1 MQAERE
7 AQTQTE
13 RSERHVS
20 RRTSVTR
27 RAFALSA
34 LFIALS
40 CLWVK
45 WAEILVHTTMV
56 SESAP
61 PIPALATIIFLVA
74 INPILRRLGNR
85 WQLKR
90 GEMLAIYAAVCIG
103 ATVPGHGIVK
113 SLFPAVAVPFYF
125 ATPENKY
132 PELQKH
138 IPRWFVPHDP
148 EALRQMYEGAP
159 DARVPWGAW
168 ALPLCLWTLFF
179 VVLFGTL
186 FCFVVILRKQWT
198 DNERLTFPLLY
209 LPLDLTEEKP
219 QRDLPP
225 FFRDPL
231 MWAGVS
237 VSVLYNLL
245 NILNAYNPSVPA
257 LGYGCDIGA
266 LFTEKP
272 MSAIRPMNFY
282 YRPDLTGLGY
292 LVPLDISFTIW
303 VSYLFLRW
311 QAVIFNMLGYEVAG
325 LPFDQE
331 QGAGAYVAI
340 ALLLIWAA
348 RHHLKEIMVNALRSI
363 VNRRHASTI
372 DHQPLTIEP
381 LAFLGAIFGTLLLWG
396 WCYFAGMM
404 LWVAAVYFLLI
415 FAFALVYARIR
426 AETGAPMIWM
436 FPFYQQKKM
445 MLFTLGS
452 APFLPGGDLA
462 TLTVF
467 SSLYWLSR
475 GYFPSM
481 IGYHIDNLKL
491 ADEARLSRRSM
502 TALMFF
508 ALIVGLVGSYWIFLT
523 SYYEYGANVLEG
535 GTTQGGYRT
544 AVALSE
550 YNELVGFMKAPKLTD
565 WWRTGFMLSGF
576 GIAMGLGVLR
586 AVLLR
591 FPFHPLGY
599 AMATAYGTRI
609 WGPFFLV
616 WLLKWLILRTGGAKL
631 YRRHVPMFIGLALGH
646 YFTTGMMWG
655 MVGIFYQDMARR
667 YMVGFG

>member
-1 MQAERE
+1 MQAERD
-7 AQTQTE
+7 TQN
-13 RSERHVS
+13 VS
-20 RRTSVTR
+20 RRTSVTL

-34 LFIALS
+34 LFIALG

-90 GEMLAIYAAVCIG
+90 GEILAIYAAVCIG
-103 ATVPGHGIVK
+103 ATAPGHGIVK

-132 PELQKH
+132 AELQKH
-138 IPRWFVPHDP
+138 VPSWFVPHDP

-219 QRDLPP
+219 KRDLPP

-231 MWAGVS
+231 MWTGVS
-237 VSVLYNLL
+237 VSVLYNVL

-257 LGYGCDIGA
+257 LGYGYDIGA

-272 MSAIRPMNFY
+272 MSAMRPMNFY

-303 VSYLFLRW
+303 VSYLFMRW

-340 ALLLIWAA
+340 ALLLLWLA
-348 RHHLKEIMVNALRSI
+348 RRHLKEVVVGMVRWLGGWVVRWLGGSRGN
-363 VNRRHASTI
+363 HPTT
-372 DHQPLTIEP
+372 QPPNHLTF
-381 LAFLGAIFGTLLLWG
+381 ACFGAIFGAVFLLV
-396 WCYFAGMM
+396 WCYLAGMM
-404 LWVAAVYFLLI
+404 LWAAAVYFLLI

-452 APFLPGGDLA
+452 APFMPGGDLA

-475 GYFPSM
+475 GYFSSM

-523 SYYEYGANVLEG
+523 TYYEYGANVLEG

-544 AVALSE
+544 LVALGE
-550 YNELVGFMKAPKLTD
+550 YNELVGFTKAPKLTD
-565 WWRTGFMLSGF
+565 WWRTGFMMSGF

-586 AVLLR
+586 TVLLR
-591 FPFHPLGY
+591 FPLHPLGY
-599 AMATAYGTRI
+599 AMATAYGARI

-631 YRRHVPMFIGLALGH
+631 YRRYVPMFIGLALGH
-646 YFTTGMMWG
+646 YFTTGIVWG
-655 MVGIFYQDMARR
+655 TVGIFYQDMARR

>member
-1 MQAERE
+1 MQAERD
-7 AQTQTE
+7 TQN
-13 RSERHVS
+13 VS
-20 RRTSVTR
+20 RRTNVTL
-27 RAFALSA
+27 RAFALST

-40 CLWVK
+40 CWWVK

-61 PIPALATIIFLVA
+61 PIPALATIIFLVVL
-74 INPILRRLGNR
+74 NSILRRWGYR
-85 WQLKR
+85 WHLQR

-103 ATVPGHGIVK
+103 ATVPGHGIIK

-125 ATPENKY
+125 ATPENQY
-132 PELQKH
+132 AELQKH
-138 IPRWFVPHDP
+138 IPAWFVPHDL
-148 EALRQMYEGAP
+148 EVLRQMYEGAP

-225 FFRDPL
+225 FFHDPL
-231 MWAGVS
+231 MWTGVS

-257 LGYGCDIGA
+257 LGYGYDIGA

-272 MSAIRPMNFY
+272 LSAMRPMNFY

-303 VSYLFLRW
+303 VSYLFLRGE
-311 QAVIFNMLGYEVAG
+311 AVIFNMLGYEVAG

-331 QGAGAYVAI
+331 QGAGAYGAI
-340 ALLLIWAA
+340 ALLLLWLA
-348 RHHLKEIMVNALRSI
+348 RRHLKNVTVNGLRLI
-363 VNRRHASTI
+363 VRRGRSKPSTV
-372 DHQPLTIEP
+372 EP
-381 LAFLGAIFGTLLLWG
+381 LALVGAILGTLFLWG
-396 WCYFAGMM
+396 WCYLAGMM
-404 LWVAAVYFLLI
+404 LWVTAAYFLLI

-445 MLFTLGS
+445 ILFTLGS
-452 APFLPGGDLA
+452 APFMPGGDLA

-491 ADEARLSRRSM
+491 ADEAHLSRRSM

-508 ALIVGLVGSYWIFLT
+508 ALVAGLVGSYWIFLT

-544 AVALSE
+544 LVALGE
-550 YNELVGFMKAPKLTD
+550 YNELIGFTRAPKPTD
-565 WWRTGFMLSGF
+565 WWRTGFMISGF
-576 GIAMGLGVLR
+576 GMAMGLGVLR
-586 AVLLR
+586 TVLLR
-591 FPFHPLGY
+591 FPLHPLGY

-631 YRRHVPMFIGLALGH
+631 YRRYVPMFIGLALGH
-646 YFTTGMMWG
+646 YFTTGIVWG
-655 MVGIFYQDMARR
+655 FVGIFFQDMARR